1 VPRSLRRASKR
12 PKQPNPR
19 QPQQPRAHRQ
29 QLKQPV
35 RLRLRNLPQPH
46 QRLLEQPNLLLRP
59 RLLRKFWLSSLRS
72 LLPKI
77 SGRRLLLYRCASV
90 IGGAKAA
97 NPGLASQSSALQ
109 HASAYGR
116 KSITDMKQG
125 NSLSFPKQRRL
136 TNASEYE
143 RVKQDGLV
151 RRGKLLM
158 LSAAVVENS
167 GLSRVGFITSRRL
180 GSAVAR
186 NRVRRRLRE
195 IVRRH
200 QHDLRQDFWIVLV
213 ARRDAVKAS
222 YRALEDEWLR
232 LARRASILL

>member
-29 QLKQPV
+29 QLKQLV
-35 RLRLRNLPQPH
+35 RLRLRNLQH
-46 QRLLEQPNLLLRP
+46 QRLLAEQPNLPLRP
-59 RLLRKFWLSSLRS
+59 RLLHKFWLSSLRS

-77 SGRRLLLYRCASV
+77 FGRRLLLYRCGSV
-90 IGGAKAA
+90 IGGASSAR
-97 NPGLASQSSALQ
+97 PSLASQSSALQ
-109 HASAYGR
+109 HFPVYGR
-116 KSITDMKQG
+116 ESTTDMKRAS
-125 NSLSFPKQRRL
+125 SLSFPKQRRL
-136 TNASEYE
+136 TRASEYE
-143 RVKQDGLV
+143 RVKRNGLV
-151 RRGKLLM
+151 RRDNLLM
-158 LSAAVVENS
+158 LSAAFVENS

-180 GSAVAR
+180 GNAVAR

-222 YRALEDEWLR
+222 YRSLEDEWLR